1 MMLNPSLTLSPLFP
15 FISLRTPQ
23 HTLCVRGACVVPCAK
38 RMQNKQYDNNFNNV
52 IMKKINYLAMLLAA
66 GMFAACSDTL
76 EDATGGTNTNTPA
89 TGEGYV
95 KVAINMPTT
104 SGASTRADNTEA
116 NDQFTNGIADEYAVG
131 QDNWIVFFSG
141 TSESDA
147 TIVGW
152 SQLTSLGFSDANTDP
167 SNITTTSEAVVEK
180 VPLNTKYALVIL
192 NANGLLTQETTGEGE
207 QATSTLKINSTAA
220 TNLAS
225 FTTALENQQLS
236 NYIKGNNKY
245 FLMSNA
251 PIAKVG
257 GGDSNLST
265 GQAVTTLVEVKV
277 YDDEQEAQSAPSN
290 QIYVERAV
298 AKVTI
303 ANTFPKTISVED
315 NNPLKGSA
323 IALQAWTL
331 DNTNKSV
338 KMVRDVTGWN
348 SWVSIKNTTA
358 NKSDNRFFGKESDPF
373 RVYWAIDGNYDATDT
388 DDLKSIAAG
397 TTSTDGWYT
406 TVVDGSNNPTVA
418 YCFENT
424 FATTTDNNGELDDAS
439 KATRVLFK
447 VKVTPNIKE
456 DGTSVGSDETAAEDF
471 ILFGNTTAVY
481 TKTTFVNYLKAY
493 VLKDEETITINPSIS
508 AGQEYTTAES
518 LYSTENENVPL
529 FTAGVTST
537 NAQTVL
543 NALGGNIRFYD
554 DGVMFFHAATIKH
567 FGEEYT
573 KLKESALETN
583 ESYLGRYG
591 VVRNNWYELN
601 VNTVGIGLPVI
612 PDDDEKLDEEEAYIN
627 CQINVL
633 SWAKR
638 SQSVDL

>member
-1 MMLNPSLTLSPLFP
+1 
-15 FISLRTPQ
+15 
-23 HTLCVRGACVVPCAK
+23 
-38 RMQNKQYDNNFNNV
+38 
-52 IMKKINYLAMLLAA
+52 MLLAA
-66 GMFAACSDTL
+66 GMFAACSDNL
-76 EDATGGTNTNTPA
+76 EDTGAGNAGGTTPA

-104 SGASTRADNTEA
+104 SGASTRTEA

-141 TSESDA
+141 TSESEA

-152 SQLTSLGFSDANTDP
+152 SQLTSLGFSDVNADP

-207 QATSTLKINSTAA
+207 QATSTLKINNTAA

-236 NYIKGNNKY
+236 NYIKGSKNY

-277 YDDEQEAQSAPSN
+277 YDDEQAAQNAPSN

-358 NKSDNRFFGKESDPF
+358 NKSDNRFFGKESDPY
-373 RVYWAIDGNYDATDT
+373 RVYWAIDGNYQTT
-388 DDLKSIAAG
+388 ESDDLTSIIAG
-397 TTSTDGWYT
+397 TTSTDGWNT
-406 TVVDGSNNPTVA
+406 TVVDASSNPTAA

-447 VKVTPNIKE
+447 VKVTPNITE
-456 DGTSVGSDETAAEDF
+456 DGTPVETGETAAEDF

-481 TKTTFVNYLKAY
+481 TKETFVNYLKAY
-493 VLKDEETITINPSIS
+493 VLKDVETITINPSIDE
-508 AGQEYTTAES
+508 GKEYTTVES
-518 LYSTENENVPL
+518 LYSTDGENVPL

-543 NALGGNIRFYD
+543 DALGGNIRFYD
-554 DGVMFFHAATIKH
+554 DGIMFFHAATIKH
-567 FGEEYT
+567 FGEGYT
-573 KLKESALETN
+573 ALKEGALGSN

-591 VVRNNWYELN
+591 VVRNNWYELS
-601 VNTVGIGLPVI
+601 VNSVGIGSPVI

>member
-1 MMLNPSLTLSPLFP
+1 
-15 FISLRTPQ
+15 
-23 HTLCVRGACVVPCAK
+23 
-38 RMQNKQYDNNFNNV
+38 
-52 IMKKINYLAMLLAA
+52 MLLAA
-66 GMFAACSDTL
+66 GMFAACSDNL
-76 EDATGGTNTNTPA
+76 EDAGAGNSGGTTPA

-104 SGASTRADNTEA
+104 SGGMSRTEA
-116 NDQFTNGIADEYAVG
+116 NDQFNNGIADEYAVG
-131 QDNWIVFFSG
+131 QDNWIVFFTG
-141 TSESDA
+141 TNESSA
-147 TIVGW
+147 TVVGW
-152 SQLTSLGFSDANTDP
+152 SQLTSLGFSDVNADP

-192 NANGLLTQETTGEGE
+192 NANGLLKQETTGEDE
-207 QATSTLKINSTAA
+207 SATSTLKIGNNTTA
-220 TNLAS
+220 TNLVS
-225 FTTALENQQLS
+225 FTTALKNQQVS
-236 NYIKGNNKY
+236 NYVKGGSNY

-251 PIAKVG
+251 PIAKL
-257 GGDSNLST
+257 GGDDNNLSS
-265 GQAVTTLVEVKV
+265 GQAVTTLVEVDV
-277 YDDEQEAQSAPSN
+277 YEDEDEAQSSPSN

-303 ANTFPKTISVED
+303 DNTFPKTITVED

-348 SWVSIKNTTA
+348 SWVSIKNTTE
-358 NKSDNRFFGKESDPF
+358 NKSNNRFFGESSKPY
-373 RVYWAIDGNYDATDT
+373 RVYWAIDGNYTTTGT
-388 DDLKSIAAG
+388 DDLTSITAG

-406 TVVDGSNNPTVA
+406 TVVDGSNNPTAA

-424 FATTTDNNGELDDAS
+424 FATTTDNGVLDDEN

-447 VKVTPNIKE
+447 VKVTPNITE
-456 DGTSVGSDETAAEDF
+456 DGTAVESGETAATDF

-481 TKTTFVNYLKAY
+481 TKETFVNYLKAY
-493 VLKDEETITINPSIS
+493 VLKDVETITINSSINE
-508 AGQEYTTAES
+508 GKEYTTAES

-543 NALGGNIRFYD
+543 DALGGNIRFYD
-554 DGVMFFHAATIKH
+554 DGIMFFHAATIKH

-573 KLKESALETN
+573 ALKEGALESN

-591 VVRNNWYELN
+591 VVRNNWYELS
-601 VNTVGIGLPVI
+601 VNSVGIGSPVI

-627 CQINVL
+627 CRINVL

-638 SQSVDL
+638 SQNVDL

>member
-1 MMLNPSLTLSPLFP
+1 
-15 FISLRTPQ
+15 
-23 HTLCVRGACVVPCAK
+23 
-38 RMQNKQYDNNFNNV
+38 
-52 IMKKINYLAMLLAA
+52 MKKINYLAMLLVA

-76 EDATGGTNTNTPA
+76 EDTTGGTNTNTPA

-104 SGASTRADNTEA
+104 SGASTRTEA
-116 NDQFTNGIADEYAVG
+116 NDQFDNGIADEYAVG

-147 TIVGW
+147 TVVGC
-152 SQLTSLGFSDANTDP
+152 SKLTSLGFSDENTDP

-192 NANGLLTQETTGEGE
+192 NANGLLTQETTGTGDE
-207 QATSTLKINSTAA
+207 AKSTLKIKSTVA

-225 FTTALENQQLS
+225 FTKALEDQKIS
-236 NYIKGNNKY
+236 DYIKGENKY

-257 GGDSNLST
+257 GSDSNLNT
-265 GQAVTTLVEVKV
+265 NQAVTTLVEVTV
-277 YDDEQEAQSAPSN
+277 HDDKEAALGSPAN

-315 NNPLKGSA
+315 NNPLKGSTV
-323 IALQAWTL
+323 ALQAWTL

-338 KMVRDVTGWN
+338 KLVRDVKGWDE
-348 SWVSIKNTTA
+348 WVSIKNTTE
-358 NKSDNRFFGKESDPF
+358 NKSANRFFGTSPDPY
-373 RVYWAIDGNYDATDT
+373 RVYWAVDDNYTT
-388 DDLKSIAAG
+388 TETEDLVSISAE
-397 TTSTDGWYT
+397 TTSTDDWYT
-406 TVVDGSNNPTVA
+406 TVVDDSNNPTVA

-424 FATTTDNNGELDDAS
+424 FATTTDNNGDLDDMS

-447 VKVTPNIKE
+447 VKVTPNITE
-456 DGTSVGSDETAAEDF
+456 DGTPVEEQETAAKDF
-471 ILFGNTTAVY
+471 ILFGNTTAIY
-481 TKTTFVNYLKAY
+481 TKQTFVNYLKAY
-493 VLKDEETITINPSIS
+493 VLPDEGTITINPNIS
-508 AGQEYTTAES
+508 AGKEYKTAES
-518 LYSTENENVPL
+518 LYSTENGNVPL

-543 NALGGNIRFYD
+543 DALGSNIRFYD
-554 DGVMFFHAATIKH
+554 DGVMFFHAATIMH

-591 VVRNNWYELN
+591 VVRNNWYELS
-601 VNTVGIGLPVI
+601 VNSVGIGSPVI
-612 PDDDEKLDEEEAYIN
+612 PDDEGKLDEEEAYIN

>member
-1 MMLNPSLTLSPLFP
+1 
-15 FISLRTPQ
+15 
-23 HTLCVRGACVVPCAK
+23 
-38 RMQNKQYDNNFNNV
+38 
-52 IMKKINYLAMLLAA
+52 MKKVKYLAMLLAA
-66 GMFAACSDTL
+66 GMFAACSDNL
-76 EDATGGTNTNTPA
+76 EDTGAGNAGGTTPV

-104 SGASTRADNTEA
+104 SGGMSRTEA
-116 NDQFTNGIADEYAVG
+116 NDQFDNGIADEYAVG
-131 QDNWIVFFSG
+131 QDNWIIFFAG
-141 TSESDA
+141 DNESAA

-152 SQLTSLGFSDANTDP
+152 SKLTSLGFSDENANP

-192 NANGLLTQETTGEGE
+192 NANNLLAQETNETS
-207 QATSTLKINSTAA
+207 STLKINGTTTA
-220 TNLAS
+220 TNLQS
-225 FTTALENQQLS
+225 FTSALKNQQLS
-236 NYIKGNNKY
+236 NYIKQESNY

-251 PIAKVG
+251 PIAKLG
-257 GGDSNLST
+257 GGDSQLTT
-265 GQAVTTLVEVKV
+265 GQNVTTLVEVTV
-277 YDDEQEAQSAPSN
+277 YEDEEEAQNSPSD

-315 NNPLKGSA
+315 KNPLKGSTV
-323 IALQAWTL
+323 ALQAWTL

-358 NKSDNRFFGKESDPF
+358 DKSNNRFFGTSPNPY
-373 RVYWAIDGNYDATDT
+373 RIYWAIDGNYETTDNS
-388 DDLKSIAAG
+388 DLESITAG
-397 TTSTDGWYT
+397 TTSTDDWYT
-406 TVVDGSNNPTVA
+406 TVVDASNNPTAA

-424 FATTTDNNGELDDAS
+424 FATTTNNGELDDES

-447 VKVTPNIKE
+447 VKVTPSITE
-456 DGTSVGSDETAAEDF
+456 DGTPVQSGETAATDF

-481 TKTTFVNYLKAY
+481 TKETFVNYLKAY
-493 VLKDEETITINPSIS
+493 VLKDEETITINPSIDE
-508 AGQEYTTAES
+508 GQEYTTAES

-529 FTAGVTST
+529 FTAGVTNS

-543 NALGGNIRFYD
+543 DALGGNIRFYD

-573 KLKESALETN
+573 ALKEGTLETN

-601 VNTVGIGLPVI
+601 VNSVSIGSPVI
-612 PDDDEKLDEEEAYIN
+612 PDDDGKLDEEEAYIN

-638 SQSVDL
+638 TQDVDL